1 MMQFLIAAPRSGS
14 GKTTVT
20 CAVLTALQRRGTD
33 PCAFKCG
40 PDYIDPMFHRSALGV
55 ESHNLD
61 LYLSAPDTVRTLY
74 ARYAAGHGAA
84 VCEGAMGFYDG
95 QGLTTRASAWELADT
110 LALPVL
116 LALLLQAM
124 YGAVDLQVVG
134 KFGTA
139 ADISAVSTGSQI
151 MQTVTIVITGLAMG
165 ITVLLGQKIG
175 EDRPEEAGAA
185 VGSGI
190 CLFLVVA
197 VAATVALE
205 LAAPQLAMLM
215 HAPADAFDGTV
226 EYVRICSGGA
236 VFIVA
241 YNLLGSIFR
250 GIGDSRVPLITVLIA
265 CILNIGGDLLLVGGF
280 GLNVAGAAIA
290 TVFAQAMSVALSL
303 LLIRGKHLAFI
314 LRRQDIRFD
323 GAIIGRILKL
333 GSPVALQDLLVN
345 ITFLVIIAI
354 ANSMGTIP
362 SAGVGVAEKLC
373 AFVMLVPSAYMQ
385 SMSAFVAQNIGA
397 GLETRARRA
406 LLYGVLSS
414 LMAGLL
420 MGWAAFFH
428 GDVLAGIFADDPA
441 VIAAAWEYLK
451 AYAIDCLLTSFL
463 FCFVGFFNGCGQT
476 LFVMAQGMVGAL
488 GVRLPVALLVS
499 RAADSSLFHLGLATP
514 ASTVVQIFLC
524 GIWYLRRSH
533 RLNRLGLIRK

>member
-1 MMQFLIAAPRSGS
+1 MVKYWLFIGGL
-14 GKTTVT
+14 V
-20 CAVLTALQRRGTD
+20 
-33 PCAFKCG
+33 
-40 PDYIDPMFHRSALGV
+40 
-55 ESHNLD
+55 
-61 LYLSAPDTVRTLY
+61 
-74 ARYAAGHGAA
+74 AA
-84 VCEGAMGFYDG
+84 VTKPDKMLGGARFLVRLFFRAFPELRRDIMETEQTF
-95 QGLTTRASAWELADT
+95 TRGPILST
-110 LALPVL
+110 LLKFALPVL

-250 GIGDSRVPLITVLIA
+250 GIGDSRVSLITVLIA

-314 LRRQDIRFD
+314 LRRQDIRF
-323 GAIIGRILKL
+323 
-333 GSPVALQDLLVN
+333 V
-345 ITFLVIIAI
+345 
-354 ANSMGTIP
+354 
-362 SAGVGVAEKLC
+362 
-373 AFVMLVPSAYMQ
+373 
-385 SMSAFVAQNIGA
+385 
-397 GLETRARRA
+397 
-406 LLYGVLSS
+406 
-414 LMAGLL
+414 
-420 MGWAAFFH
+420 
-428 GDVLAGIFADDPA
+428 
-441 VIAAAWEYLK
+441 
-451 AYAIDCLLTSFL
+451 
-463 FCFVGFFNGCGQT
+463 
-476 LFVMAQGMVGAL
+476 
-488 GVRLPVALLVS
+488 
-499 RAADSSLFHLGLATP
+499 
-514 ASTVVQIFLC
+514 
-524 GIWYLRRSH
+524 LRRIVCILVTTSAM
-533 RLNRLGLIRK
+533 RIVFTTE

>member
-1 MMQFLIAAPRSGS
+1 M
-14 GKTTVT
+14 
-20 CAVLTALQRRGTD
+20 
-33 PCAFKCG
+33 
-40 PDYIDPMFHRSALGV
+40 
-55 ESHNLD
+55 
-61 LYLSAPDTVRTLY
+61 
-74 ARYAAGHGAA
+74 AA
-84 VCEGAMGFYDG
+84 VTKPDKMLGERPVSCPAFFRAFPELRRDIMETEQTF
-95 QGLTTRASAWELADT
+95 TRGPILST
-110 LALPVL
+110 LLKFALPVL

-314 LRRQDIRFD
+314 LRRQDIRFN

-385 SMSAFVAQNIGA
+385 SMSAISISWICWYSQSLTGTEMPCLAASRRMMPANSSTSLFRWFLPSCRIEVSP
-397 GLETRARRA
+397 LEGRWSMMSTH
-406 LLYGVLSS
+406 
-414 LMAGLL
+414 
-420 MGWAAFFH
+420 AA
-428 GDVLAGIFADDPA
+428 
-441 VIAAAWEYLK
+441 
-451 AYAIDCLLTSFL
+451 TSFSESGTPSAL
-463 FCFVGFFNGCGQT
+463 AT
-476 LFVMAQGMVGAL
+476 AATSRMAPIM
-488 GVRLPVALLVS
+488 VS
-499 RAADSSLFHLGLATP
+499 RGFPGTCSGP
-514 ASTVVQIFLC
+514 
-524 GIWYLRRSH
+524 
-533 RLNRLGLIRK
+533 

>member
-1 MMQFLIAAPRSGS
+1 
-14 GKTTVT
+14 
-20 CAVLTALQRRGTD
+20 
-33 PCAFKCG
+33 
-40 PDYIDPMFHRSALGV
+40 
-55 ESHNLD
+55 
-61 LYLSAPDTVRTLY
+61 
-74 ARYAAGHGAA
+74 
-84 VCEGAMGFYDG
+84 
-95 QGLTTRASAWELADT
+95 
-110 LALPVL
+110 
-116 LALLLQAM
+116 M

-250 GIGDSRVPLITVLIA
+250 GIGDSRVSLITVLIA

-385 SMSAFVAQNIGA
+385 SMSAFVAQNIG
-397 GLETRARRA
+397 RRA
-406 LLYGVLSS
+406 GDQGPAGAAVRRAVLPDGGPPHGLGGILSRRC
-414 LMAGLL
+414 AG
-420 MGWAAFFH
+420 GYFRGRPG
-428 GDVLAGIFADDPA
+428 GDRRRPGSISRPTPLTA
-441 VIAAAWEYLK
+441 
-451 AYAIDCLLTSFL
+451 CL
-463 FCFVGFFNGCGQT
+463 
-476 LFVMAQGMVGAL
+476 
-488 GVRLPVALLVS
+488 
-499 RAADSSLFHLGLATP
+499 P
-514 ASTVVQIFLC
+514 ASCSALWAFSTAA
-524 GIWYLRRSH
+524 GRRCSSW
-533 RLNRLGLIRK
+533 RKEWSGPWGSGCRWRCW

>member
-1 MMQFLIAAPRSGS
+1 METEQTF
-14 GKTTVT
+14 T
-20 CAVLTALQRRGTD
+20 RG
-33 PCAFKCG
+33 P
-40 PDYIDPMFHRSALGV
+40 I
-55 ESHNLD
+55 
-61 LYLSAPDTVRTLY
+61 LSTLLK
-74 ARYAAGHGAA
+74 
-84 VCEGAMGFYDG
+84 F
-95 QGLTTRASAWELADT
+95 
-110 LALPVL
+110 ALPVL

-314 LRRQDIRFD
+314 LRRQDIRFN

-476 LFVMAQGMVGAL
+476 LFVMAQVMVGAL

-499 RAADSSLFHLGLATP
+499 RSADSSLFHLGLATP